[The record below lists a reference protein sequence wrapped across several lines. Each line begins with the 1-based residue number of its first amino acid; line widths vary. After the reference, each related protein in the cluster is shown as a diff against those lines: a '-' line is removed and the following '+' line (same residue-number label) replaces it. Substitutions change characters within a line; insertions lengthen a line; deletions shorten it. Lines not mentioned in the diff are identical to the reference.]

1 MEVSSELRLI
11 LAVSFDA
18 AIKIDGEEGRGGR
31 GGGGENL
38 LQVLLL
44 NHCAYSNFGK

>member
-1 MEVSSELRLI
+1 MEVTSELRLI
-11 LAVSFDA
+11 VAVSVDA
-18 AIKIDGEEGRGGR
+18 AIKIDGEKGE
-31 GGGGENL
+31 GGGERDL